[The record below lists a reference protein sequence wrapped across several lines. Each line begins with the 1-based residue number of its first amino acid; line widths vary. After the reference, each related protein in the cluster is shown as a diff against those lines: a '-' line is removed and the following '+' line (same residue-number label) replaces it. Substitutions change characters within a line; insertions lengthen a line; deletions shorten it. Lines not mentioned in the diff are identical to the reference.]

1 MVVNDVSFNGSTNV
15 RVDGYT
21 QESIKSEILK
31 KMMLGVTSHFTKSIF
46 AGKELNDF
54 SYSIR

>member
-1 MVVNDVSFNGSTNV
+1 V